1 MASLYT
7 LKDWRALIL
16 SKIENGEEGL
26 EDTLE
31 SIDCA
36 IEEKLEGYA
45 MVIRNLEADALAYEN
60 EEKRF
65 KEKKLA
71 AKKGIARMK
80 QAIQDAMLESGKEE
94 IKTTLFTFNFRN
106 NAPAVHILD
115 ESLIPDVF
123 FKVERTVKKDEL
135 KKSLK
140 EMQVPGAELRASRS
154 LQIK

>member
-7 LKDWRALIL
+7 LKDWRAVIL

-26 EDTLE
+26 QDTLE

-36 IEEKLEGYA
+36 IEEKVEGYA
-45 MVIRNLEADALAYEN
+45 MVIRNLEADVLAYEN

-65 KEKKLA
+65 KAKKQA
-71 AKKGIARMK
+71 TKKGIERMK
-80 QAIQDAMLESGKEE
+80 QAIHDAMVESGKDE
-94 IKTTLFTFNFRN
+94 IKTTLFTLKFRH
-106 NAPAVHILD
+106 NAPAVHITD

-123 FKVERTVKKDEL
+123 FKVERTVQKDML
-135 KKSLK
+135 KKSLR
-140 EMQVPGAELRASRS
+140 EMAVPGAELRASRS